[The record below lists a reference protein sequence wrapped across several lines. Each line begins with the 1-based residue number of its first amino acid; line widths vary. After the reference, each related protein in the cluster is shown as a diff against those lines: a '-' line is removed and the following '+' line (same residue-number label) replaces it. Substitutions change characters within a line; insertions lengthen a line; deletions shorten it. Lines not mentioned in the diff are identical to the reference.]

1 MAEQRGNKPVSQP
14 QAFTG
19 GMVSDAN
26 PRFQPKGS
34 YRDALNIRIINDE
47 GNTFS
52 VENIEG
58 NKKFLDLT
66 DIDIFKDPKTLDS
79 NNNEVGPGTPTGGLS
94 TFNSHDA
101 SIVGHYSYSSNVIF
115 IVLKTVSNY
124 DWDAVTETIFLDV
137 KFNAN
142 LEVESV
148 TDLYVC
154 YDHQNV
160 SRYPR
165 LNMRLDHPV
174 RVEGL
179 IENECIS
186 RIYWT
191 DNINPLRSLNINQR
205 GKNLLSPDVLDLTPM
220 HSPSQPVIERTL
232 SGSLPIGKIQYC
244 YKYVSRN
251 GGESVMSPFSN
262 LYHTTNKSGTYS
274 GFYGAPSGDPAV
286 DVGAQGFEITIYD
299 LDDSFDAIELYAI
312 LHEQNNGGIRVA
324 FVSVQNYQPNSTEV
338 TFSHTNWSGD
348 LENGIDAILIEN
360 NTWDVTKDIAIKDNI
375 LFAGNLRTRDNSISE
390 REWNVKVRRYNVVE
404 PSGSGNVGRITTTD
418 SDIKEYQK
426 TSGVVTEVTP
436 SLGQTWDDGS
446 PKWRTYKGQGSI
458 STNSN
463 IRDDGRVDVQKKQ
476 SHEFRYLSDGIT
488 LGAESY
494 NYDSNELGGCRITF
508 GIRERE
514 LDSQNNTNKIPFINA
529 GSYQDI
535 QTDNITDGGTNNTDN
550 VYQSSINLG
559 GSKDPA
565 IGDRVGYRRGE
576 LYRFGV
582 QIYDKKGRPGNVLW
596 IGDIE
601 MPEQYDPL
609 RMLRTNASTY
619 SPDLSTSDLLS
630 NSLLKSSK
638 YAQDHR
644 TSFIY
649 GSVVPGCEVAWL
661 TKANN
666 YTKRF
671 QTPGAQ
677 LTYGTNYND
686 INISPNT
693 ITNSGGGVDLHE
705 TYVNL
710 NGSSTHG
717 DISVPTPKTI
727 AAQASVSNS
736 ARPKEFTFRQ
746 SMTGHDDTHYALDL
760 YVNFEFRIPEDVRDK
775 ISGFRVVRA
784 ERTSSDKSIIQ
795 QGILNQTIAYG
806 HTKLSR
812 GYDQMS
818 KIKSEHH
825 ADGTDAIAN
834 DDNSE
839 PTKHLNYDSYLN
851 GYIGLAENSNY
862 ARQEVNYS
870 EGTKL
875 ITGADQDNNVFGKS
889 DYEEASVHG
898 TGGAMVYH
906 RDSDYTKFNSGD
918 TRTPGTQHKQRRH
931 SAYFGS
937 YEVIPNTD
945 YQKVLNLEAGV
956 DGTGN
961 TTTYPEHV
969 SQGGISLPV
978 QGSIFTLDSPDSA
991 FGMNPYNYRS
1001 GDQIRID
1008 AVMKLVYDNRTD
1020 SNQQNNA
1027 GGTYPFGY
1035 RNHSGNNVPESSP
1048 TDPSPPPSSFTGP
1061 NIDVVQDDALTTVS
1075 GSAEHDEHD
1084 LKVTGRTSA
1093 IKYSDMRSEDGR
1105 EKNFALYGK
1114 YYIYDT
1120 YYGIG
1125 MSVDGGNIYTS
1136 GAHASSATSR
1146 GDTGYRP
1153 SQHHDKYTLD
1163 ILAAKE
1169 IGDGEIL
1176 SNSYFKS
1183 GVSGFDL
1190 GRLSGFSNNTL
1201 GYCQWGRKLQNENSL
1216 SFLDGSYKTAGW
1228 SVKFAH
1234 IYGNLTTPPSD
1245 VKNADYTYD
1254 TMSTIQ
1260 QGLRSIVLQID
1271 GDGGHTGNKRGLL
1284 NPRNLSAVLEN
1295 RNWHSR
1301 GTDGQNSTATI
1312 EKPTLW
1318 QSALGNPNGNAN
1330 ELKGEYG
1337 NRSYIP
1343 FKFLC
1348 SIVRNVTPYGGDSK
1362 SAIENTRFIPCG
1374 NFHPITKDSSGSSDE
1389 AHLSSVYGGD
1399 TYITFYTHQKTACV
1413 YEGNSAARWQ
1423 IFPVES
1429 ETNTD
1434 MRMGR
1439 HLSAGDVNTGNES
1452 TSDGQFVTNEWQYN
1466 DVYSQQ
1472 NNLKSAIMVNEDEIC
1487 KSLDLRYEIAYSNTK
1502 ISGEK
1507 EDSFRVFEWANFHD
1521 MESSYG
1527 EITRLVNFRNELYVL
1542 QESSISKLL
1551 VNPIS
1556 MIKDDLG
1563 TTINVG
1569 TGDTIENHLYI
1580 STKFGTRHMDSVVA
1594 SQNNLY
1600 FVDNNY
1606 GKLLAFNGES
1616 LNILSDTLGQRDFF
1630 KKTITDNNLGSSV
1643 IPGYGALAD
1652 TDKFGRNFF
1661 CDNHLKYN
1669 GITSAFDYKNNEL
1682 IITLHSSTL
1691 EKDNTNARYTSRKTS
1706 YDNLGDQHTFNT
1718 KSKTIVFSEALNAF
1732 SSYYSHTPRK
1742 WYEIGGYLVTAKANV
1757 SLVDNAANALG
1768 VYDKDFLSLW
1778 KWDDHVSDYKTL
1790 FFEDT
1795 DTTKVEESYILKT
1808 IAEAPQISKVFD
1820 NCRIIMIGTN
1830 QTIDDS
1836 TIDFNTE
1843 ITAQQLILGTDT
1855 SVKYREGVLRFPLR
1869 QAQRNLPRMRGTY
1882 VNIKYSTKSTEKFNI
1897 FAILAKYRQS
1907 FN

>member
-1 MAEQRGNKPVSQP
+1 MAEQSSNKPVSQP

-58 NKKFLDLT
+58 NKNFLDLT
-66 DIDIFKDPKTLDS
+66 DIDIYKDPKTLDTS
-79 NNNEVGPGTPTGGLS
+79 NNEVGPETPTGGLN
-94 TFNSHDA
+94 TFVNHSA

-115 IVLKTVSNY
+115 IILKTVGNK
-124 DWDAVTETIFLDV
+124 DWDTETETIFIDV

-154 YDHQNV
+154 YDHQGA
-160 SRYPR
+160 SQYPR

-232 SGSLPIGKIQYC
+232 SGSLPIVKIQYC

-274 GFYGAPSGDPAV
+274 GFYGAPSGDPLV

-299 LDDSFDAIELYAI
+299 LDDSFDAVELYAI

-360 NTWDVTKDIAIKDNI
+360 NTWDVAKDIAIKDNI

-418 SDIKEYQK
+418 SDIKEYEK
-426 TSGVVTEVTP
+426 TAGVVTEVTP
-436 SLGQTWDDGS
+436 SLGQTWNDGS
-446 PKWRTYKGQGSI
+446 PKWRTYKGQESI
-458 STNSN
+458 STNAN

-494 NYDSNELGGCRITF
+494 SYDTNDLGGCRVTF
-508 GIRERE
+508 GLQEKEI
-514 LDSQNNTNKIPFINA
+514 DSQNNTSSTPFINA
-529 GSYQDI
+529 GSYQNI
-535 QTDNITDGGTNNTDN
+535 QTDNITNGGTNNTDN

-576 LYRFGV
+576 MYRFGV

-609 RMLRTNASTY
+609 RMLRTSASSY
-619 SPDLSTSDLLS
+619 SPDLSTLDLL
-630 NSLLKSSK
+630 NNNLLKSLK

-661 TKANN
+661 TKTNN
-666 YTKRF
+666 FTKRF
-671 QTPGAQ
+671 QQPSSQ
-677 LTYGTNYND
+677 LTYGTNYNN

-693 ITNSGGGVDLHE
+693 NTTSGAGVDLHE
-705 TYVNL
+705 TYVNT
-710 NGSSTHG
+710 NGNSTHG

-727 AAQASVSNS
+727 LNEPNISNS
-736 ARPKEFTFRQ
+736 ARPKELTFRQ
-746 SMTGHDDTHYALDL
+746 SITGHDDTHYALDL
-760 YVNFEFRIPEDVRDK
+760 YVNFEFRIPADVRDK

-784 ERTSSDKSIIQ
+784 ERTNSDKSIIQ
-795 QGILNQTIAYG
+795 QGILNQTISYG
-806 HTKLSR
+806 HTKLSY
-812 GYDQMS
+812 GYDLES
-818 KIKSEHH
+818 KIISEHH
-825 ADGTDAIAN
+825 PDGTDAIAN
-834 DDNSE
+834 DTNDE
-839 PTKHLNYDSYLN
+839 VTKHLNYDSYLN

-862 ARQEVNYS
+862 ARQETNYS

-875 ITGADQDNNVFGKS
+875 VTGGDQDDNVFGKS
-889 DYEEASVHG
+889 DYEEASVHD
-898 TGGAMVYH
+898 TGSAAVYH
-906 RDSDYTKFNSGD
+906 RDVDYSKFNSGD
-918 TRTPGTQHKQRRH
+918 TRTPGSQHKQRRH

-937 YEVIPNTD
+937 YEVIPNTS
-945 YQKVLNLEAGV
+945 YQAVLNLEQHSSV
-956 DGTGN
+956 NVSPT
-961 TTTYPEHV
+961 HI

-991 FGMNPYNYRS
+991 FGMNPYSHRS
-1001 GDQIRID
+1001 GDKIRID
-1008 AVMKLVYDNRTD
+1008 AMMKLVYDKRTD
-1020 SNQQNNA
+1020 VNQQMNGNPIGT
-1027 GGTYPFGY
+1027 GGIFPFGY
-1035 RNHSGNNVPESSP
+1035 RNHSGNNVPISTAPSTFP
-1048 TDPSPPPSSFTGP
+1048 SGTDKDEVQ
-1061 NIDVVQDDALTTVS
+1061 NDVLTTANS
-1075 GSAEHDEHD
+1075 SAEHDEND
-1084 LKVTGRTSA
+1084 SKVTGRADA
-1093 IKYSDMRSEDGR
+1093 IKYCDMSSEDGR
-1105 EKNFALYGK
+1105 DKNFAIFGK

-1125 MSVDGGNIYTS
+1125 MSVDGGNIYTT
-1136 GAHASSATSR
+1136 GAHDSSKTSR

-1153 SQHHDKYTLD
+1153 SQHHDKYMLE
-1163 ILAAKE
+1163 ILEAKE

-1176 SNSYFKS
+1176 SNSFFKS
-1183 GVSGFDL
+1183 GVSAFDL
-1190 GRLSGFSNNTL
+1190 GRMSGFSNNTL
-1201 GYCQWGRKLQNENSL
+1201 GFCQWGKKYMSDGLNSVT
-1216 SFLDGSYKTAGW
+1216 DSYMTAGW
-1228 SVKFAH
+1228 SVRFAH
-1234 IYGNLTTPPSD
+1234 IYGNINVTPSD
-1245 VKNADYTYD
+1245 IKSADYTYD
-1254 TMSTIQ
+1254 TISTIQ

-1295 RNWHSR
+1295 RSWHSR
-1301 GTDGQNSTATI
+1301 NENGTNQQGNMH
-1312 EKPTLW
+1312 KPTLW
-1318 QSALGNPNGNAN
+1318 QSALGNPNGNDN
-1330 ELKGEYG
+1330 ELRGEFG

-1348 SIVRNVTPYGGDSK
+1348 SIVRDVTPYGGDSK

-1413 YEGNSAARWQ
+1413 YEGKSAARWQ

-1429 ETNTD
+1429 DTNTD

-1452 TSDGQFVTNEWQYN
+1452 ITDGQSITNQWQYN

-1527 EITRLVNFRNELYVL
+1527 EITRLINFRNELYVL
-1542 QESSISKLL
+1542 QESSVSKLL

-1606 GKLLAFNGES
+1606 GKLLAFNGKS
-1616 LNILSDTLGQRDFF
+1616 LNILSDSLGQRDFF
-1630 KKTITDNNLGSSV
+1630 KKIITDNYLDLPNA
-1643 IPGYGALAD
+1643 IAGYGALAD
-1652 TDKFGRNFF
+1652 TDKFSRNFF

-1682 IITLHSSTL
+1682 LITLHSSTIQ
-1691 EKDNTNARYTSRKTS
+1691 KDDTNKRYTSRETS
-1706 YDNLGDQHTFNT
+1706 YDSIGDQHVFNT
-1718 KSKTIVFSEALNAF
+1718 HSKTIVFSEALNAF

-1742 WYEIGGYLVTAKANV
+1742 WYEIGGYLVTTKDDV
-1757 SLVDNAANALG
+1757 SLVDDAANALG
-1768 VYDKDFLSLW
+1768 TYDKEHLSLW
-1778 KWDDHVSDYKTL
+1778 KWDDHVNDYKTL
-1790 FFEDT
+1790 FFEDA
-1795 DTTKVEESYILKT
+1795 DTTKVEESYIIKT

-1830 QTIDDS
+1830 QTINDS
-1836 TIDFNTE
+1836 TIDFDTE
-1843 ITAQQLILGTDT
+1843 ITAQQTILGSHT

-1869 QAQRNLPRMRGTY
+1869 QSGRNLPRMRGTY